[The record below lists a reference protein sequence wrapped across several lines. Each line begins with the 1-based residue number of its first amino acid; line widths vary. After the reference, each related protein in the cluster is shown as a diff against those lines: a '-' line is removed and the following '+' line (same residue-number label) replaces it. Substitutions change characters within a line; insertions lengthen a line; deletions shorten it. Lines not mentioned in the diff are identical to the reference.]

1 MTTGVSIGTAWSEA
15 AAFVRREKKLL
26 APLVL
31 ALMVVPATVSQ
42 LLQPSNPFAGPG
54 GFQPWMAVA
63 VIALVA
69 GLVGQMAVSRL
80 AMGWNGSLGE
90 TIALAL
96 KRLPTTIAALI
107 LFFLCVALV
116 LIPAIVVLTLSG
128 GAASTGKLANLL
140 TLLAVFGAAPKIL
153 LAPAIAMDRALG
165 PWGLVKATWRATSG
179 QYWRLIGFFLLFL
192 AASLIL
198 AMAAASVV
206 GTLATL
212 ALGTAEPM
220 SVSRLTIALAGGLVQ
235 GVVATIYAAM
245 IGRIVAQLPE
255 RSTSGM

>member
-1 MTTGVSIGTAWSEA
+1 MTTGVSIGAAWSEA

-31 ALMVVPATVSQ
+31 SLMVVPATVSQ
-42 LLQPSNPFAGPG
+42 LLQPNNPLAGPD
-54 GFQPWMAVA
+54 GFRPWMAVA
-63 VIALVA
+63 VIALMA

-90 TIALAL
+90 TITLAL

-107 LFFLCVALV
+107 LFFLCLALA
-116 LIPAIVVLTLSG
+116 LIPAIVMLTLIG
-128 GAASTGKLANLL
+128 GAASTNKLANFL
-140 TLLAVFGAAPKIL
+140 TLLTVFGAAPKIL
-153 LAPAIAMDRALG
+153 LAPAIAMDRQVG
-165 PWGLVKATWRATSG
+165 PWGLVKATWRAANDH
-179 QYWRLIGFFLLFL
+179 YWRLLGFFLLFL
-192 AASLIL
+192 AASLIF

-212 ALGTAEPM
+212 TLGKPEPM
-220 SVSRLTIALAGGLVQ
+220 SVSRLTIALAGGLIQ
-235 GVVATIYAAM
+235 GVIATVYAAM

-255 RSTSGM
+255 RSSSGT